1 MLADNACV
9 CYSYGMKVR
18 HWAVVAAIVSV
29 VLLLGVTLRLYVVD
43 PIVMQPSG
51 SIGMAQRDLFL
62 FALGIMSLVVI
73 PVFVLLGY
81 IAWKYRA
88 TNKKARYAPNW
99 STSPLLETL
108 WWGIPILVVAV
119 LSLVAYQTS
128 HKLSPF
134 RPIES
139 SAKTIDVQVIALQ
152 WKWLFIY
159 PEYNVAS
166 VNELVIPVSQPVAFV
181 IAADSPMNSFWIPE
195 LGGQIYAMNGMSTK
209 LHLEASKTGE
219 FRGLSSNLSGEGF
232 ADMKFAVKSVDA
244 STFATIMRVNADSQ
258 PLDMTQ
264 YELLASP
271 GVMTE
276 PQWYKLADTKL
287 FQNVIDKYMLPTSDR
302 TPYDKSMQHDMSHG
316 ASH

>member
-1 MLADNACV
+1 
-9 CYSYGMKVR
+9 MKAR
-18 HWAVVAAIVSV
+18 HWAVVASVVFV
-29 VLLLGVTLRLYVVD
+29 VLLLGVTLSKFFINPVL
-43 PIVMQPSG
+43 MQPSG
-51 SIGMAQRDLFL
+51 SIGLAQRDLFL
-62 FALGIMSLVVI
+62 FALGVMSLVAI

-88 TNKKARYAPNW
+88 TNKQARYAPNM
-99 STSPLLETL
+99 SSNTALETL

-119 LSLVAYQTS
+119 LSFVAYQSS
-128 HKLSPF
+128 HKLDPF

-166 VNELVIPVSQPVAFV
+166 VNELVIPVSQPIAFS

-209 LHLEASKTGE
+209 LHLEATRTGE

-232 ADMKFAVKSVDA
+232 ADMKFAVKSMDA
-244 STFATIMRVNADSQ
+244 STFAGIMKQKSEGQ
-258 PLDMTQ
+258 PLDMLQ
-264 YELLASP
+264 YESLATP

-276 PQWYKLADTKL
+276 PQWYRLADQQLYSKIL
-287 FQNVIDKYMLPTSDR
+287 DKYMLPSSEAA
-302 TPYDKSMQHDMSHG
+302 PYDGSMQDHSAHGGSH
-316 ASH
+316 

>member
-1 MLADNACV
+1 
-9 CYSYGMKVR
+9 MKVR

-29 VLLLGVTLRLYVVD
+29 VLLLGITLRLYVVD
-43 PIVMQPSG
+43 PIIMQPSG
-51 SIGMAQRDLFL
+51 SIGIAQRDLFL
-62 FALGIMSLVVI
+62 FALGIMSLVAI

-81 IAWKYRA
+81 ITWKYRA

-99 STSPLLETL
+99 SSSPLLESL
-108 WWGIPILVVAV
+108 WWGIPILVVAL
-119 LSLVAYQTS
+119 LSLVSYQTS
-128 HKLSPF
+128 HRLDPF
-134 RPIES
+134 RPIQS

-166 VNELVIPVSQPVAFV
+166 VNELIIPVSQPVAFA

-209 LHLEASKTGE
+209 LHLEATRIGE

-232 ADMKFAVKSVDA
+232 ADMKFTVKSV
-244 STFATIMRVNADSQ
+244 SPETFAATMQQKTVNQ
-258 PLDMTQ
+258 PLDMSQ
-264 YELLASP
+264 YESLAVP

-276 PQWYKLADTKL
+276 PQWFKLTDKEL
-287 FQNVIDKYMLPTSDR
+287 FQNVIDKYMLPSSEVTTYDR
-302 TPYDKSMQHDMSHG
+302 GMHATKRLAREG
-316 ASH
+316 TR

>member
-9 CYSYGMKVR
+9 CYSNGMKVR

-29 VLLLGVTLRLYVVD
+29 VLLLGVTLRLFVVD
-43 PIVMQPSG
+43 PILMQPSG
-51 SIGMAQRDLFL
+51 SIGLAQRDLFL

-73 PVFVLLGY
+73 PVFGLLGF
-81 IAWKYRA
+81 ITWKYRA

-99 STSPLLETL
+99 SSSPLLETL
-108 WWGIPILVVAV
+108 WWGIPILIVAV
-119 LSLVAYQTS
+119 LSIVAYQSS

-166 VNELVIPVSQPVAFV
+166 VNELVIPVSQPVSFV

-209 LHLEASKTGE
+209 LHLEANKVGE

-232 ADMKFAVKSVDA
+232 ADMKFTVKSVA
-244 STFATIMRVNADSQ
+244 ANSFEATMSQKLDSQ
-258 PLDMTQ
+258 PLDMSQ
-264 YELLASP
+264 YEALATP

-276 PQWYKLADTKL
+276 PQWYKLADTQL
-287 FQNVIDKYMLPTSDR
+287 FQKVIDKYMLPTNDG
-302 TPYDKSMQHDMSHG
+302 TPYDKSMHHDTQHG